1 MPNDNDSFDS
11 SDFSD
16 EIVDDE
22 FSDENVTRNKADE
35 KEESNYYFDWTY
47 LSQNETERFLRKL
60 RTQTLPKH

>member
-22 FSDENVTRNKADE
+22 FSEENVTRNKADE
-35 KEESNYYFDWTY
+35 KEESNCYFDWTY
-47 LSQNETERFLRKL
+47 LS
-60 RTQTLPKH
+60 